1 MCVWEKREES
11 ASRISAAIPSAWG
24 CWKRR
29 RPKERTTLVMARNK
43 GYDCTKEKTM
53 LTMPVV
59 VLRGADGADGHEGGD
74 YGQRLAAGGWRMMH
88 GRSAFRLL
96 VVLMEGK

>member
-1 MCVWEKREES
+1 
-11 ASRISAAIPSAWG
+11 
-24 CWKRR
+24 
-29 RPKERTTLVMARNK
+29 
-43 GYDCTKEKTM
+43 M